1 MQLGGESGHR
11 FVMHSFAEPKRSH
24 KKLKIRNLQEMHR
37 KHSLDFKAFPNAAHR
52 RSIFILVRQ
61 TQVLFRKSR
70 RLAGSTYDRTSA
82 TIFQILAP
90 VLVTLGILAVTA
102 TVVSVVYERV
112 SLFLLVAR
120 GIDD

>member
-1 MQLGGESGHR
+1 
-11 FVMHSFAEPKRSH
+11 
-24 KKLKIRNLQEMHR
+24 MHR
-37 KHSLDFKAFPNAAHR
+37 KHSLDFKAFPNAAHH
-52 RSIFILVRQ
+52 RSIFIVVRQ
-61 TQVLFRKSR
+61 THGLFRIFR
-70 RLAGSTYDRTSA
+70 RLAESTYDCTSA

-90 VLVTLGILAVTA
+90 VLVTMGILAVTA